1 MLPIN
6 LATVFV
12 AALVALVLGFLFHG
26 PLLGKLWMK
35 LANITP
41 TGNEKFSDMI
51 PQLVWSFV
59 IQLVTAYVIAAMYL
73 FTSSST
79 LLGGV
84 GAWRGVAVALW
95 VWFGFLVTSTSVD
108 VIWMGKSAKL
118 WLYETLCS
126 LVVMAVMGAIIAIW

>member
-84 GAWRGVAVALW
+84 GVWRGVAVALW